1 MIIRKKRKKKKKV
14 RVSPWMIVVIAL
26 LLAAIGTVLYLVL
39 HNGREEVAGSG
50 SMTYLLSGKSA
61 VIIRDEYTYVSTE
74 LAKTD
79 LHKEEGAEV
88 KKGELLATAYK
99 LGYSDELM
107 QSLLNAREE
116 VYKAQIE
123 RIGST
128 KDSRL
133 DEINEGIDEVK
144 ASIEACVMDR
154 SGEDLESLYRSLDA
168 LLKERSEYL
177 RSKVQETEQLRT
189 LYADVAAK
197 EELISAWTQDV
208 YSDRDGRVSYYFD
221 GYEQAMNVEKLNM
234 LSADLIKRALKE
246 SGAAGWTTDDK
257 TRVCRVV
264 NGDRWY
270 IAFVTSGDSMKRLCE
285 GVEYEVT
292 IEGCGT
298 YKGVAKEPFL
308 SSDEVVSL
316 IEFREPLGK
325 LIEVRSVNITVR
337 AMVSGVKVKTGAIFF
352 EDHQPYIELIRSG
365 AHHAVRVDILAVE
378 GDYAVIRAHTP
389 EDPIIEG
396 VSYWNRKR

>member
-14 RVSPWMIVVIAL
+14 RVSPWMILAIVL
-26 LLAAIGTVLYLVL
+26 LLAAIGVVLYVLL
-39 HNGREEVAGSG
+39 HNGREEIAESG
-50 SMTYLLSGKSA
+50 AMTYVLRDKSA

-88 KKGELLATAYK
+88 KRGELLATAYK

-116 VYKAQIE
+116 VYRAQIE

-128 KDSRL
+128 KDQKL
-133 DEINEGIDEVK
+133 DEINDGIDGVK
-144 ASIEACVMDR
+144 SLIEACVMDR
-154 SGEDLESLYRSLDA
+154 SGEDLESLYRQLDS
-168 LLKERSEYL
+168 LLKERTEYL
-177 RSKVQETEQLRT
+177 KTKVQETEQLRS
-189 LYADVAAK
+189 LYAAVPDR
-197 EELISAWTQDV
+197 EELISAWTEDV
-208 YSDRDGRVSYYFD
+208 YYFD

-264 NGDRWY
+264 NESKWY
-270 IAFVTSGDSMKRLCE
+270 IAFVTTGDSMKRLAS
-285 GVEYEVT
+285 GIEYEVT

-298 YKGVAKEPFL
+298 YTGVAKEPFL
-308 SSDEVVSL
+308 SGDEIVNL
-316 IEFREPLGK
+316 IEFTTPLGK
-325 LIEVRSVNITVR
+325 LIELRSVKITVR
-337 AMVSGVKVKTGAIFF
+337 ATVSGVKVKSNAIIF
-352 EDHQPYIELIRSG
+352 EDHEPYIELIRSG
-365 AHHAVRVDILAVE
+365 AHHAIRIDILAVE
-378 GDYAVIRAHTP
+378 GDRAIVRAHTP
-389 EDPIIEG
+389 GDSLVEG
-396 VSYWNRKR
+396 VSYWNRTR

>member
-14 RVSPWMIVVIAL
+14 RVSPWMIVAIVL
-26 LLAAIGTVLYLVL
+26 LLAAIGVVLYVLL
-39 HNGREEVAGSG
+39 HNGREEIAESG
-50 SMTYLLSGKSA
+50 AMTYVLKDKSA

-79 LHKEEGAEV
+79 LHKEEGSEV
-88 KKGELLATAYK
+88 TRGELLATAYK

-116 VYKAQIE
+116 VYRAQIE

-128 KDSRL
+128 KDQKL
-133 DEINEGIDEVK
+133 DEINDGIDAVK
-144 ASIEACVMDR
+144 GLITACVMDR
-154 SGEDLESLYRSLDA
+154 SGEDLESLYRRLDS
-168 LLKERSEYL
+168 LLKERTEYL
-177 RSKVQETEQLRT
+177 KTKVQETEQLRS
-189 LYADVAAK
+189 LYAAEADR
-197 EELISAWTQDV
+197 EELISAWTEDV
-208 YSDRDGRVSYYFD
+208 YADRDGRVSYYFD

-264 NGDRWY
+264 NESKWY
-270 IAFVTSGDSMKRLCE
+270 IAFVTSGDSMKRLAS

-298 YKGVAKEPFL
+298 YTGVAKEPFL
-308 SSDEVVSL
+308 SGDEVVNL
-316 IEFREPLGK
+316 IEFTSPLGK
-325 LIEVRSVNITVR
+325 LIELRSVKITVR
-337 AMVSGVKVKTGAIFF
+337 AAVSGVKVKSNAIIF
-352 EDHQPYIELIRSG
+352 EDHEPYIELIRSG
-365 AHHAVRVDILAVE
+365 AHHAVRIDILAVE
-378 GDYAVIRAHTP
+378 GDRAIVRAHTP
-389 EDPIIEG
+389 GDSIVEG